1 MDGDRQGHEQVGMS
15 SPTEQHGTDTAR
27 RGSPHPW
34 RCSRNT
40 QVLHLGP
47 WSVDSVGAGLV
58 VGPRDLR
65 SLSNLS
71 DFMMYKL
78 KA

>member
-1 MDGDRQGHEQVGMS
+1 MLRVRLGIGSGS

-47 WSVDSVGAGLV
+47 RSVGSVGAGLV